1 MARAKTR
8 LLSGPLERF
17 VLPLLT
23 AGLAWAG
30 FAPGTL
36 AADVSMGGE
45 DIEASALE
53 SPLPQPDSLV
63 EEDPTLSQ
71 TSVEQLSDVAPTDW
85 AYQALRNLV
94 EQYGCLEGYPDGTFR
109 GDRPLTRFEFTA
121 GLNACLNAIA
131 TLTATDPVTEE
142 DLQAL
147 RRLQEEFAPELELLA
162 AQITDL
168 EAQTAELQASAFST
182 TTQLRGEMILSLE
195 QLAGGDQANGS
206 GNPLPQSLAFG
217 SRARLKLRHQLHR
230 AGSAADT
237 AGCSESRHAECAG
250 NRHQH
255 DPASL

>member
-1 MARAKTR
+1 MARF
-8 LLSGPLERF
+8 G
-17 VLPLLT
+17 
-23 AGLAWAG
+23 
-30 FAPGTL
+30 
-36 AADVSMGGE
+36 
-45 DIEASALE
+45 
-53 SPLPQPDSLV
+53 
-63 EEDPTLSQ
+63 
-71 TSVEQLSDVAPTDW
+71 
-85 AYQALRNLV
+85 
-94 EQYGCLEGYPDGTFR
+94 

-217 SRARLKLRHQLHR
+217 SRARLNFDTSFTGQDLLRIRLDALNPVMLNAPVTGTNMTRLAFDRSNQNDLDIGKFFLSVSHW
-230 AGSAADT
+230 
-237 AGCSESRHAECAG
+237 
-250 NRHQH
+250 
-255 DPASL
+255 